1 VLNVDAG
8 SFVQRVEAA
17 GDKAFVEAIVLRRA
31 DVTRTLSGRV
41 AAIPGAIAVPDQMP
55 LAPTREFARPIL
67 GTVGPVT
74 AEILKQSK
82 GVYRSGD
89 EAGLSGLEQRYDGQ
103 LRGAP
108 GVVVSAVSHG
118 GAAHELFSSKPVAG
132 KPLRITLEP
141 RLQALA
147 ERVLGGVGPASAVV
161 AVRPSDGHV
170 LAAASGPGSQGYS
183 TATLGLYAPGST
195 FKVVS
200 SLALLRSG
208 LTPGSTLP
216 CTPTIVVNGKSFKN
230 YSDYPSSA
238 VGRIPLRTAVADS
251 CNTAFISQHGRVSQR
266 QLIDAAAALGF
277 GVDHDLGFPVFLGSL
292 SRDGSEPQHAA
303 SMIGQGKVL
312 AAPIA
317 MATVAASVGAGRTV
331 VPLLVPAAQPH
342 DPGPPHPLTAA
353 EAGNLR
359 GLMRGVVLHGSGSIL
374 AGLPGPPVLAKTGTA
389 EFGNGNPPQTHAW
402 MIAVHGDLAVA
413 VFVSVGQSGSQT
425 AGPILERFL
434 RGAGTVAR

>member
-1 VLNVDAG
+1 
-8 SFVQRVEAA
+8 
-17 GDKAFVEAIVLRRA
+17 
-31 DVTRTLSGRV
+31 
-41 AAIPGAIAVPDQMP
+41 
-55 LAPTREFARPIL
+55 
-67 GTVGPVT
+67 
-74 AEILKQSK
+74 
-82 GVYRSGD
+82 
-89 EAGLSGLEQRYDGQ
+89 
-103 LRGAP
+103 
-108 GVVVSAVSHG
+108 
-118 GAAHELFSSKPVAG
+118 
-132 KPLRITLEP
+132 
-141 RLQALA
+141 
-147 ERVLGGVGPASAVV
+147 
-161 AVRPSDGHV
+161 
-170 LAAASGPGSQGYS
+170 
-183 TATLGLYAPGST
+183 
-195 FKVVS
+195 
-200 SLALLRSG
+200 
-208 LTPGSTLP
+208 
-216 CTPTIVVNGKSFKN
+216 VVNGKSFKN